1 VSLRVI
7 REARFSF
14 AQRTLVKMNHRS
26 RFRAPRTAL
35 CLAALVLA
43 ACGGE
48 PRRADGARADTLSLA
63 ERRRIPGTIAYVA
76 ERDGNKEV
84 YVVRP
89 SGEGER
95 RLTRTLLDS
104 YITTIAP
111 DGSGVL
117 GIEVEEAG
125 GNRYEQLVFH
135 PVPRG
140 TARPV
145 GGRHPYSRSAAWSA
159 DGEWI
164 VFESAQASFRD
175 LYRIRLDGTG
185 EQRLTDNRE
194 GNFEPVISPDGAWV
208 AFGSSRDQN
217 AEIYRMRL
225 DGSEETRLTTVPR
238 HDDFFPQWSP
248 DGTHLAFASTRD
260 GDERIFVMRADG
272 GGQRRLTRPDTISDI
287 AEQQPGWSPDGR
299 RIAYIVRQR
308 GRGSRVRI
316 TEVASG
322 ATREVPGGS
331 EGGESEPQW
340 SADGRYL
347 AFASSRDGDHEIYL
361 ARADGSRATRL
372 THAPADDWHPRWIP
386 ARRAGAADSTRTAP

>member
-1 VSLRVI
+1 
-7 REARFSF
+7 
-14 AQRTLVKMNHRS
+14 
-26 RFRAPRTAL
+26 
-35 CLAALVLA
+35 
-43 ACGGE
+43 
-48 PRRADGARADTLSLA
+48 
-63 ERRRIPGTIAYVA
+63 
-76 ERDGNKEV
+76 
-84 YVVRP
+84 
-89 SGEGER
+89 
-95 RLTRTLLDS
+95 
-104 YITTIAP
+104 
-111 DGSGVL
+111 
-117 GIEVEEAG
+117 
-125 GNRYEQLVFH
+125 
-135 PVPRG
+135 
-140 TARPV
+140 V
-145 GGRHPYSRSAAWSA
+145 GGRYPYSRSAAWSA

-225 DGSEETRLTTVPR
+225 DGSDETRLTTVPT

-260 GDERIFVMRADG
+260 GDERIFIMRADG
-272 GGQRRLTRPDTISDI
+272 GGQRRLTRPDTIPDI
-287 AEQQPGWSPDGR
+287 AEQQPAWSPDGR

-386 ARRAGAADSTRTAP
+386 ARAAGATDTTRASAP